1 MRITKLIAAATTALA
16 LVAAP
21 ATHAAEQGNVVT
33 FGDSYVANPR
43 INGDTSGNQ
52 WTHGCMQASDNWPR
66 LLAQQ
71 TGIPVNDYSCNGRT
85 SRDTLERIDQAIA
98 AGDLHRGTRAVA
110 ISVGANNY
118 WGPGLAN
125 GVNVFNYND
134 VERNYVSDLRAAA
147 RKIRSVAPQAKII
160 MPGMLSVTEPTGLN
174 GLCWV
179 NLRNP
184 LKDLTTLPMRDMQL
198 GTPLPFV
205 QNVENN
211 LRWVQAQAARAI
223 GAEFID
229 IKEMTKGNNTC
240 APADVRYVS
249 GYFDNTTR
257 DYNMVYHPSREG
269 SRFVAGQVAARL

>member
-1 MRITKLIAAATTALA
+1 M
-16 LVAAP
+16 
-21 ATHAAEQGNVVT
+21 
-33 FGDSYVANPR
+33 
-43 INGDTSGNQ
+43 
-52 WTHGCMQASDNWPR
+52 
-66 LLAQQ
+66 
-71 TGIPVNDYSCNGRT
+71 
-85 SRDTLERIDQAIA
+85 
-98 AGDLHRGTRAVA
+98 
-110 ISVGANNY
+110 
-118 WGPGLAN
+118 
-125 GVNVFNYND
+125 
-134 VERNYVSDLRAAA
+134 
-147 RKIRSVAPQAKII
+147 
-160 MPGMLSVTEPTGLN
+160 
-174 GLCWV
+174 
-179 NLRNP
+179 
-184 LKDLTTLPMRDMQL
+184 PMRDMQL